1 MSSASTPPLTPATLW
16 AALRRVIERLTA
28 AADRDDLVDDVLDAV
43 MTASGADRAVVFLGD
58 DSGAAVAIHARGPG
72 GALAPD
78 EREELSRTIVRQ
90 VQAEARPVRWEL
102 PVRGAAPPSMMA
114 LGIVGA
120 LAVPLRR
127 IALTAGARGDLGVLY
142 LDVRDPARRLDAAVL
157 ELAEVVAALLAVVLD
172 RATRLD
178 RARDGL
184 RQSLAAAAGP
194 PAPSLEAL
202 LAPPSMAAIRAELEL
217 TAASELPI
225 LLLGESGTGKTML
238 ARAVAVAS
246 GRTPVVRATLGNAD
260 DLNTITSELFGHE
273 RGSYSGALGRRA
285 GLVELADGGALI
297 LDEVLNLPPHAQQL
311 LLDFAQFGAYRPL
324 GWAQAEPRHARVRL
338 IGATNGDLPAAM
350 ASGRFRGDLYHRLA
364 GVVLTLPP
372 LRARAAEVPA
382 LAESTLRRIDP
393 ERPWA
398 LTLAARRVLGGPWPW
413 PGNLRQLDAVIQR
426 ARLRAL
432 VEDPD
437 ATAVDARHVDLR
449 ELDPAATPAVTAAA
463 APTAAGELGAAY
475 RTLVEART
483 QLDDRERAVIEQ
495 ALAAH
500 GGVVARAAQ
509 QLGIARTSLVSRMQT
524 LRVKT

>member
-1 MSSASTPPLTPATLW
+1 MASPSHSGAEQW
-16 AALRRVIERLTA
+16 AVLRQVIDRITA
-28 AADRDDLVDDVLDAV
+28 AGDRDDVVDDVLDALV
-43 MTASGADRAVVFLGD
+43 AAVPADRAVVFLSD
-58 DSGAAVAIHARGPG
+58 DSGAAVAIHARGRG
-72 GALAPD
+72 GALAAD

-90 VQAEARPVRWEL
+90 VQSEARTVRWERT
-102 PVRGAAPPSMMA
+102 VRGAPASMME
-114 LGIVGA
+114 LGICGA
-120 LAVPLRR
+120 VAVPLRP

-142 LDVRDPARRLDAAVL
+142 LDVRDPGRRLDEAVV
-157 ELAEVVAALLAVVLD
+157 ELCEAVAALLAVVLD

-178 RARDGL
+178 RARDSL
-184 RQSLAAAAGP
+184 RQTLVAAAGP
-194 PAPSLEAL
+194 PVPTLAAL

-225 LLLGESGTGKTML
+225 LLLGETGTGKTML
-238 ARAVAVAS
+238 ARAIAVAS

-297 LDEVLNLPPHAQQL
+297 LDEILNLPPHAQQL
-311 LLDFAQFGAYRPL
+311 LLDFAQFGSYRPL

-350 ASGRFRGDLYHRLA
+350 ASGRFRADLYHRLA
-364 GVVLTLPP
+364 GVVVTVPP

-393 ERPWA
+393 ARPWA
-398 LTLAARRVLGGPWPW
+398 LTLAARRLVSGPWPW

-437 ATAVDARHVDLR
+437 AVTVDAAHLDRR
-449 ELDPAATPAVTAAA
+449 ELDPAEPAPA
-463 APTAAGELGAAY
+463 APETGADLGATYAAI
-475 RTLVEART
+475 TGARAG
-483 QLDDRERAVIEQ
+483 LDARERAVIEQ

-500 GGVVARAAQ
+500 DGVVARAAQ
-509 QLGIARTSLVSRMQT
+509 ALGMARTSLLSRIQT
-524 LRVKT
+524 LRIKA